1 MSPPLVLWA
10 GAPVYPLIHRPPLVP
25 GCAEVAEGV
34 EAVTV
39 RVPRPGH
46 VQHPAVQ
53 CYEDPLYTVGIVSPG
68 SEAGIT
74 VEVAAAGLPGVQ
86 GEGAPGP
93 ALPPGLLVTSVLTQ
107 HQCPQL
113 ATVPS
118 PAI

>member
-53 CYEDPLYTVGIVSPG
+53 CVVHLLLKVGMISPG

-93 ALPPGLLVTSVLTQ
+93 ALPPALLVTTVLSQ

-113 ATVPS
+113 AAVPT
-118 PAI
+118 PAM